1 MAGKLLLVHGGGPTA
16 VINCSLYGA
25 VEEAVRS
32 GKIAEV
38 YGALGG
44 MKGLLEE
51 NFVRLDTLPESK
63 KKLLLTTPGSAI
75 GTSRDAMEAPEY
87 ARAAEVI
94 KKNGFHYLLCGG
106 GNGTMDTCGKIYESC
121 KAAGTEV
128 LVAGIPKTV
137 DNDLAVT
144 DHAPG
149 FASAARYLAGTV
161 REICADVRGL
171 PIHVSVVEAMGRNAG
186 WITAAAALARQDE
199 EIGPDLIY
207 LPERDFDE
215 SAFLADVERLWKRGK
230 GVVAVVSEGLH
241 GPGGK
246 PLVPPIFQTGR
257 SVYFGDI
264 SAHLAQL
271 VIKELGIKARSEKPG
286 LCNRSSIHWRSGVDC
301 REAEEAGR
309 AAVRAVLD
317 GQTGVMPAFRR
328 VSDEPYHSE
337 IFLVPIK
344 EVMLTE
350 RTLPEE
356 YINEAGNGVTEAY
369 LDWVRPL
376 IGEPLPEMVTFQKG
390 RVG

>member
-1 MAGKLLLVHGGGPTA
+1 MAGKLLIVHGGGPTA

-25 VEEAVRS
+25 VTEAVRS
-32 GKIAEV
+32 GRVDGV
-38 YGALGG
+38 YAANGG
-44 MKGLLEE
+44 MGGLLRED
-51 NFVRLDTLPESK
+51 FIRLDTLPEST
-63 KKLLLTTPGSAI
+63 LATLLTTPGSAI

-94 KKNGFHYLLCGG
+94 GKNGFDFLLCNG
-106 GNGTMDTCGKIYESC
+106 GNGTMDTCGKIYEAC
-121 KAAGTEV
+121 RGAGTPV

-149 FASAARYLAGTV
+149 FASAARYIAGVT

-171 PIHVSVVEAMGRNAG
+171 PIHVSVIEAMGRNAG
-186 WITAAAALARQDE
+186 WITAAAALARQDGD
-199 EIGPDLIY
+199 IGPDLIY

-215 SAFLADVERLWKRGK
+215 AAFLRDVERLWARGK

-257 SVYFGDI
+257 STYFGDI

-286 LCNRSSIHWRSGVDC
+286 LMNRSSICWRSPVDC

-309 AAVRAVLD
+309 AAVQAVLS
-317 GQTGVMPAFRR
+317 GQTGVMPAIRR
-328 VSDEPYHSE
+328 LSSEPYE
-337 IFLVPIK
+337 TELFLAPIR

-350 RTLPEE
+350 RTMPAE

-369 LDWVRPL
+369 CAWLRPL
-376 IGEPLPEMVTFQKG
+376 LGEPLPVMANLRG
-390 RVG
+390 GC

>member
-16 VINCSLYGA
+16 VMNCSLYGA
-25 VEEAVRS
+25 VREAVES
-32 GKIAEV
+32 GKIDGV
-38 YGALGG
+38 YGAVGG
-44 MKGLLEE
+44 MGGLLAEK
-51 NFVRLDTLPESK
+51 FVRLDTLPASRLE
-63 KKLLLTTPGSAI
+63 LLLQTPGSAI

-87 ARAAEVI
+87 AKAAEVI
-94 KKNGFHYLLCGG
+94 TKNGFRYLLCNG
-106 GNGTMDTCGKIYESC
+106 GNGTMDTCGKIYEAC
-121 KAAGTEV
+121 RAAGTEV

-149 FASAARYLAGTV
+149 FASAARFIAGTV
-161 REICADVRGL
+161 REVCADVRSL

-186 WITAAAALARQDE
+186 WITAAAALARQDGL
-199 EIGPDLIY
+199 IGPDLIY

-215 SAFLADVERLWKRGK
+215 AAFLRDVQEKWALGR

-257 SVYFGDI
+257 STYFGDI

-271 VIKELGIKARSEKPG
+271 VVKELGIKARSEKPG
-286 LCNRSSIHWRSGVDC
+286 LMNRSSIPWRSPVDC

-309 AAVRAVLD
+309 AAVRAVLE
-317 GQTGVMPAFRR
+317 GRSGVMPAFRR
-328 VSDEPYHSE
+328 VSGEPYRSE
-337 IFLVPIK
+337 IFLAPIR

-350 RTLPEE
+350 RVMPAE

-369 LDWVRPL
+369 IRWARPL
-376 IGEPLPEMVTFQKG
+376 IGELPELVSFRG
-390 RVG
+390 

>member
-1 MAGKLLLVHGGGPTA
+1 MAGKLLIVHGGGPTA

-25 VEEAVRS
+25 VTEAVRS
-32 GKIAEV
+32 GRVDGV
-38 YGALGG
+38 YAANGG
-44 MKGLLEE
+44 MGGLLRED
-51 NFVRLDTLPESK
+51 FIRLDTLPEST
-63 KKLLLTTPGSAI
+63 LAALLTTPGSAI

-94 KKNGFHYLLCGG
+94 GKNGFDFLLCNG
-106 GNGTMDTCGKIYESC
+106 GNGTMDTCGKIYEAC
-121 KAAGTEV
+121 RGAGTPV

-149 FASAARYLAGTV
+149 FASAARYIAGVT

-171 PIHVSVVEAMGRNAG
+171 PIHVSVIEAMGRNAG
-186 WITAAAALARQDE
+186 WITAAAALARQDGD
-199 EIGPDLIY
+199 IGPDLIY

-215 SAFLADVERLWKRGK
+215 GAFLRDVERLWARGK

-257 SVYFGDI
+257 STYFGDI

-286 LCNRSSIHWRSGVDC
+286 LMNRSSICWRSPVDC

-309 AAVRAVLD
+309 AAVQAVLS
-317 GQTGVMPAFRR
+317 GQTGVMPAIRR
-328 VSDEPYHSE
+328 LSSEPYE
-337 IFLVPIK
+337 TELFLAPIR

-350 RTLPEE
+350 RTMPAE

-369 LDWVRPL
+369 CAWLRPL
-376 IGEPLPEMVTFQKG
+376 LGEPLPVMANLRG
-390 RVG
+390 GC

>member
-16 VINCSLYGA
+16 VMNCSLYGA
-25 VEEAVRS
+25 VREAMES
-32 GKIAEV
+32 GKVDGV
-38 YGALGG
+38 YGAIGG
-44 MKGLLEE
+44 MGGLLAEK
-51 NFVRLDTLPESK
+51 FVRLDTLPAARLE
-63 KKLLLTTPGSAI
+63 LLLQTPGSAI

-94 KKNGFHYLLCGG
+94 AKNGFQYLLCNG
-106 GNGTMDTCGKIYESC
+106 GNGTMDTCGKIYEAC
-121 KAAGTEV
+121 TAAGTPV

-149 FASAARYLAGTV
+149 FASAARYIAGTV
-161 REICADVRGL
+161 REICADVRSL

-215 SAFLADVERLWKRGK
+215 AAFLRDVEEQWARGK

-257 SVYFGDI
+257 STYFGDI

-286 LCNRSSIHWRSGVDC
+286 LMNRSSIHWRSEVDC
-301 REAEEAGR
+301 QEAQEAGR
-309 AAVRAVLD
+309 AAVRAVLE

-328 VSDEPYHSE
+328 VSDQPYQSE
-337 IFLVPIK
+337 IFLAPIR

-350 RTLPEE
+350 RKMPEE

-369 LDWVRPL
+369 LRWVRPL
-376 IGEPLPEMVTFQKG
+376 MGGELPELVTFQ
-390 RVG
+390 

>member
-1 MAGKLLLVHGGGPTA
+1 MAGKLLIVHGGGPTA

-25 VEEAVRS
+25 VTEAVRS
-32 GKIAEV
+32 GRVDGV
-38 YGALGG
+38 YAANGG
-44 MKGLLEE
+44 MGGLLRED
-51 NFVRLDTLPESK
+51 FIRLDTLPEST
-63 KKLLLTTPGSAI
+63 LAALLTTPGSAI

-94 KKNGFHYLLCGG
+94 GKNGFDFLLCNG
-106 GNGTMDTCGKIYESC
+106 GNGTMDTCGKIYEACRS
-121 KAAGTEV
+121 AGTPV
-128 LVAGIPKTV
+128 RVAGIPKTV

-149 FASAARYLAGTV
+149 FASAARYIAGVT

-171 PIHVSVVEAMGRNAG
+171 PIHVSVIEAMGRNAG
-186 WITAAAALARQDE
+186 WITAAAALARQDGD
-199 EIGPDLIY
+199 IGPDLIY

-215 SAFLADVERLWKRGK
+215 AAFLRDVERLWARGK

-257 SVYFGDI
+257 STYFGDI

-286 LCNRSSIHWRSGVDC
+286 LMNRSSISWRSPVDC

-309 AAVRAVLD
+309 AAVQAVLS
-317 GQTGVMPAFRR
+317 GQTGVMPAIRR
-328 VSDEPYHSE
+328 LSSEPYE
-337 IFLVPIK
+337 TELFLAPIR

-350 RTLPEE
+350 RTMPAE

-369 LDWVRPL
+369 CAWLRPL
-376 IGEPLPEMVTFQKG
+376 LGEPLPVMANLRG
-390 RVG
+390 GC

>member
-1 MAGKLLLVHGGGPTA
+1 MAGKLLIVHGGGPTA

-25 VEEAVRS
+25 VTEAVRS
-32 GKIAEV
+32 GRVDGV
-38 YGALGG
+38 YAANGG
-44 MKGLLEE
+44 MGGLLRED
-51 NFVRLDTLPESK
+51 FLRLDTLPEST
-63 KKLLLTTPGSAI
+63 LAALLTTPGSAI

-94 KKNGFHYLLCGG
+94 GKNGFDFLLCNG
-106 GNGTMDTCGKIYESC
+106 GNGTMDTCGKIYEACRS
-121 KAAGTEV
+121 AGTPV
-128 LVAGIPKTV
+128 RVAGIPKTV

-149 FASAARYLAGTV
+149 FASAARYIAGVT

-171 PIHVSVVEAMGRNAG
+171 PIHVSVIEAMGRNAG
-186 WITAAAALARQDE
+186 WITAAAALARQDGD
-199 EIGPDLIY
+199 IGPDLIY

-215 SAFLADVERLWKRGK
+215 AAFLQDVEKLWARGK

-257 SVYFGDI
+257 STYFGDI

-286 LCNRSSIHWRSGVDC
+286 LMNRSSIYWRSPVDC

-309 AAVRAVLD
+309 AAVQAVLS
-317 GQTGVMPAFRR
+317 GQTGVMPAIRR
-328 VSDEPYHSE
+328 LSSEPYE
-337 IFLVPIK
+337 TELFLAPIR

-350 RTLPEE
+350 RTMPAE

-369 LDWVRPL
+369 CAWLRPL
-376 IGEPLPEMVTFQKG
+376 MGEPLPVMANLRG
-390 RVG
+390 GC

>member
-1 MAGKLLLVHGGGPTA
+1 MAGKLLIVHGGGPTA

-25 VEEAVRS
+25 VTEAVRS
-32 GKIAEV
+32 GRVDGV
-38 YGALGG
+38 YAANGG
-44 MKGLLEE
+44 MGGLLRED
-51 NFVRLDTLPESK
+51 FIRLDTLPEST
-63 KKLLLTTPGSAI
+63 LATLLTTPGSAI

-94 KKNGFHYLLCGG
+94 GKNGFDFLLCNG
-106 GNGTMDTCGKIYESC
+106 GNGTMDTCGKIYEAC
-121 KAAGTEV
+121 RGAGTPV

-149 FASAARYLAGTV
+149 FASAARYIAGVT

-171 PIHVSVVEAMGRNAG
+171 PIHVSVIEAMGRNAG
-186 WITAAAALARQDE
+186 WITAAAALARQDGD
-199 EIGPDLIY
+199 IGPDLIY

-215 SAFLADVERLWKRGK
+215 GAFLRDVERLWARGK

-257 SVYFGDI
+257 STYFGDI

-286 LCNRSSIHWRSGVDC
+286 LMNRSSICWRSPVDC

-309 AAVRAVLD
+309 AAVQAVLS
-317 GQTGVMPAFRR
+317 GQTGVMPAIRR
-328 VSDEPYHSE
+328 LSSEPYE
-337 IFLVPIK
+337 TELFLAPIR

-350 RTLPEE
+350 RTMPAE

-369 LDWVRPL
+369 CAWLRPL
-376 IGEPLPEMVTFQKG
+376 LGEPLPVMANLRG
-390 RVG
+390 GC

>member
-1 MAGKLLLVHGGGPTA
+1 MAGKLLIVHGGGPTA

-25 VEEAVRS
+25 VTEAVRS
-32 GKIAEV
+32 GRVDGV
-38 YGALGG
+38 YAANGG
-44 MKGLLEE
+44 MGGLLRED
-51 NFVRLDTLPESK
+51 FIRLDTLPEREME
-63 KKLLLTTPGSAI
+63 LLLTTPGSAI

-94 KKNGFHYLLCGG
+94 GKNGFDFLLCNG
-106 GNGTMDTCGKIYESC
+106 GNGTMDTCGKIYEAC
-121 KAAGTEV
+121 RGAGTPV

-149 FASAARYLAGTV
+149 FASAARYIAGVT

-171 PIHVSVVEAMGRNAG
+171 PIHVSVIEAMGRNAG
-186 WITAAAALARQDE
+186 WITAAAALARQDGD
-199 EIGPDLIY
+199 IGPDLIY

-215 SAFLADVERLWKRGK
+215 AAFLRDVERLWARGK

-257 SVYFGDI
+257 STYFGDI

-286 LCNRSSIHWRSGVDC
+286 LMNRSSICWRSPVDC

-309 AAVRAVLD
+309 AAVQAVLS
-317 GQTGVMPAFRR
+317 GQTGVMPAIRR
-328 VSDEPYHSE
+328 LSSEPYE
-337 IFLVPIK
+337 TELFLAPIR

-350 RTLPEE
+350 RTMPAE

-369 LDWVRPL
+369 CAWLRPL
-376 IGEPLPEMVTFQKG
+376 LGEPLPVMANLRG
-390 RVG
+390 GC